1 MEEPPLHVIFILATT
16 EPHKVPATILSR
28 VQRYDFRLANKEELT
43 AKLKLILDA
52 EGKSL
57 GAEVF
62 ELVYE
67 QSEGSFRDAE
77 S

>member
-1 MEEPPLHVIFILATT
+1 
-16 EPHKVPATILSR
+16 